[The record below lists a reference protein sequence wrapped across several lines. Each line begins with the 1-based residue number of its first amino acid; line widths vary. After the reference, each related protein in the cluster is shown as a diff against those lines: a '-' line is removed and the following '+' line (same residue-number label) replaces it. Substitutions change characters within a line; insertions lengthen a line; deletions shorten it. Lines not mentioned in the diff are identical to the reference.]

1 MLKEGTLQ
9 ALLIGQDIVAG
20 TGSVLFFAS
29 MQTHAVQNVGDTPAT
44 YFVIN
49 WASPGTKTRK
59 IPTPPSGS
67 PAQ

>member
-1 MLKEGTLQ
+1 
-9 ALLIGQDIVAG
+9 
-20 TGSVLFFAS
+20 
-29 MQTHAVQNVGDTPAT
+29 MQPHGVRNIGDTPAT

-49 WASPGTKTRK
+49 WASPGTKAKK